1 VLPVHLRL
9 PLAVFVLEIILGK
22 DAGRSRQKDTC
33 TREPIVFQS
42 PGLKPDVR
50 LTVCGQ
56 EFHVH
61 SVILKLHSNFFRKFL
76 DSPEKEAAPASSP
89 FKYDYASVIDAD
101 GFSGLEPVTAANI
114 RRSYYCDRNASSPR
128 PFRSNQY

>member
-1 VLPVHLRL
+1 
-9 PLAVFVLEIILGK
+9 LE
-22 DAGRSRQKDTC
+22 SPEE

-61 SVILKLHSNFFRKFL
+61 SVILKPHSNFFRKFL
-76 DSPEKEAAPASSP
+76 DSPEKEAAPPSSP
-89 FKYDYASVIDAD
+89 FKYDYASVTDAD
-101 GFSGLEPVTAANI
+101 GFSGLEPVTAAKVCF
-114 RRSYYCDRNASSPR
+114 SYYCDRHASSTG
-128 PFRSNQY
+128 PFLSNQS